1 MSRGPG
7 IVQRRLIAAF
17 QSEPTR
23 HFTVE
28 QLAAIAFPGEPI
40 ERKHAVSVRRALKRL
55 QKLPGLD
62 LHVIRAGAA
71 RTHGWRYF
79 VGLAE

>member
-7 IVQRRLIAAF
+7 IVQRRLIATF

-28 QLAAIAFPGEPI
+28 QLAAIAYPGEQI
-40 ERKHAVSVRRALKRL
+40 ERKHEVSVRWALKN
-55 QKLPGLD
+55 LPGLD
-62 LHVIRAGAA
+62 LQLYRAAKP
-71 RTHGWRYF
+71 RCRNWRLIF
-79 VGLAE
+79 GLAE

>member
-23 HFTVE
+23 HFKVE
-28 QLAAIAFPGEPI
+28 QLAEIVFPGEQI
-40 ERKHAVSVRRALKRL
+40 ERKHAVSVRRALEN
-55 QKLPGLD
+55 LPGLD
-62 LHVIRAGAA
+62 LQSWRSAKPRG
-71 RTHGWRYF
+71 HGWR
-79 VGLAE
+79 VVKLGE

>member
-17 QSEPTR
+17 QCEPTQ

-28 QLAAIAFPGEPI
+28 QLAEIAFPGEQI
-40 ERKHAVSVRRALKRL
+40 ERKHAVSVRRALKD
-55 QKLPGLD
+55 LPGLN
-62 LHVIRAGAA
+62 LHVFRG
-71 RTHGWRYF
+71 
-79 VGLAE
+79 

>member
-28 QLAAIAFPGEPI
+28 QLAEIVFPGEQI
-40 ERKHAVSVRRALKRL
+40 ERKHAVSVRRALK
-55 QKLPGLD
+55 KLPGLD
-62 LHVIRAGAA
+62 LYVITANKPG
-71 RTHGWRYF
+71 THGWRYVVRF
-79 VGLAE
+79 SA